1 MKGVIMMLRKWIAI
15 LMTAA
20 LLCGM
25 LPACAEDSV
34 SEKTVPL
41 YIGSVEDVDE
51 IHLCFLNGQ
60 EDIPFVTA
68 EEMCRVMNLLWQGYN
83 EDPDFEITL
92 QNSGSCSFL
101 TRENT
106 ASAYIDYEN
115 SLLGFSQYDRF
126 FAGSGGVNMLDMV
139 YVGGRRPEKTAEP
152 MDLSADVPE
161 DELFDDIAV
170 PVNEELDVNLILH
183 ESAFEC
189 SGMYT
194 DLDLREYEIP
204 TPMVGGTGYLP
215 LQTFS
220 DLFISAL
227 GAALCYNGEIVV
239 VGSPNLFSD
248 SMMQLTDLGTLYYS
262 VPTRLRSEELAQ
274 FTLNELCLALDFH
287 YGLKEE
293 HGIENFRDYFARSG
307 LVNEFLE
314 PDAKSS
320 SAALSKLCLSHFADG
335 HSALSDV
342 SPYTEYGEQLL
353 DFSILTPD
361 TFKKLVNMGE
371 FIGARMLAYPDAMP
385 GYEEIG
391 NTAYVTFDA
400 FTMDMEKDYY
410 TAELS
415 EEYNAETADT
425 VELLM
430 YAAKQINRENSPI
443 ENVVIDLSCN
453 GGGYADVAMCVSA
466 WALGVA
472 TVYVEDVATGA
483 KASTVYSFDANLDHR
498 YDSAS
503 DSVNGKNLFCLISP
517 VSFSC
522 GNLVP
527 ASFRASGK
535 VTLLG
540 KASTGGACV
549 VQALSTADGALF
561 CVSGRKRVN
570 TSNNGIFYS
579 VDSGVEPHYYLPKAS
594 MFYDREKLTEY
605 INGLMW

>member
-1 MKGVIMMLRKWIAI
+1 
-15 LMTAA
+15 
-20 LLCGM
+20 
-25 LPACAEDSV
+25 
-34 SEKTVPL
+34 
-41 YIGSVEDVDE
+41 
-51 IHLCFLNGQ
+51 
-60 EDIPFVTA
+60 
-68 EEMCRVMNLLWQGYN
+68 
-83 EDPDFEITL
+83 
-92 QNSGSCSFL
+92 
-101 TRENT
+101 
-106 ASAYIDYEN
+106 
-115 SLLGFSQYDRF
+115 
-126 FAGSGGVNMLDMV
+126 
-139 YVGGRRPEKTAEP
+139 
-152 MDLSADVPE
+152 
-161 DELFDDIAV
+161 
-170 PVNEELDVNLILH
+170 
-183 ESAFEC
+183 
-189 SGMYT
+189 
-194 DLDLREYEIP
+194 
-204 TPMVGGTGYLP
+204 
-215 LQTFS
+215 
-220 DLFISAL
+220 
-227 GAALCYNGEIVV
+227 
-239 VGSPNLFSD
+239 
-248 SMMQLTDLGTLYYS
+248 
-262 VPTRLRSEELAQ
+262 
-274 FTLNELCLALDFH
+274 
-287 YGLKEE
+287 
-293 HGIENFRDYFARSG
+293 
-307 LVNEFLE
+307 
-314 PDAKSS
+314 
-320 SAALSKLCLSHFADG
+320 
-335 HSALSDV
+335 
-342 SPYTEYGEQLL
+342 
-353 DFSILTPD
+353 
-361 TFKKLVNMGE
+361 
-371 FIGARMLAYPDAMP
+371 
-385 GYEEIG
+385 
-391 NTAYVTFDA
+391 
-400 FTMDMEKDYY
+400 MDMEKDYY